1 MNPTIFQFD
10 SAVVRTFADDNGEP
24 WFNASDVCAVLG
36 YRNPWDAVTKHCR
49 TPGVTKRDMGVV
61 TGKKSNGDEAFQQVE
76 QTFINEGN
84 LYRLI
89 IKSRKPEAARFEAWV
104 CDEVLPTIRKTGG
117 YIYPQA
123 KAADALTGQVTVQLA
138 EYVTLIKQSAE
149 LADLKA
155 KSEKANSKI
164 SVATALM
171 REGRYSREEVAT
183 IAGIDLNT
191 VDYLFADL
199 STQAARMGY
208 KLSSLRSH

>member
-1 MNPTIFQFD
+1 MNPTIFQFY
-10 SAVVRTFADDNGEP
+10 STVVRTFADNNGEP
-24 WFNASDVCAVLG
+24 WFLANDVCEILG
-36 YRNPWDAVTKHCR
+36 YSNPRDAVAKHCR
-49 TPGVTKRDMGVV
+49 TPGVAKRDMGVI
-61 TGKKSNGDEAFQQVE
+61 TGKIADGSDAVQRVE
-76 QTFINEGN
+76 MTFINEGN

-117 YIYPQA
+117 YIHPQA
-123 KAADALTGQVTVQLA
+123 NAAEALTGQVTVQLA